1 MQTDTGVECALSN
14 NDLLALYLCICLS
27 ISLIQLASLQETE
40 VEPKGERK
48 KERKYSTYL
57 FPVLPPQTGSII
69 RIIIREINKNM
80 WMFCH
85 LSRSV
90 LYTHP
95 YICIQ
100 VVV

>member
-48 KERKYSTYL
+48 KENIQRIFSL
-57 FPVLPPQTGSII
+57 SSLPKLGQ
-69 RIIIREINKNM
+69 
-80 WMFCH
+80 
-85 LSRSV
+85 
-90 LYTHP
+90 
-95 YICIQ
+95 
-100 VVV
+100 